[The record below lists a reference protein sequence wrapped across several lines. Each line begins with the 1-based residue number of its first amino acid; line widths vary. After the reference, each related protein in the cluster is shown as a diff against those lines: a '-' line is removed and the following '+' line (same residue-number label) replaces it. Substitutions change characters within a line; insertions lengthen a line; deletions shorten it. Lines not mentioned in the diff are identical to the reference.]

1 MLSKIRCIIQGKCSC
16 ERGVEVG
23 NFIFLANVMTAPF
36 LTFLPF
42 LVCRFEPFTLALNKY
57 MVSLRLLS

>member
-1 MLSKIRCIIQGKCSC
+1 M
-16 ERGVEVG
+16 EVG